1 MDAILGSSEKEK
13 IKEVIQRMV
22 AGESG
27 LHTKIVGQVKL
38 VRRSTLP
45 TLLADLVD
53 QDVRRGVLKH
63 IRSFH
68 AKGHEVQIYERRYL
82 QSR

>member
-1 MDAILGSSEKEK
+1 MDVILGSSEKEK

-27 LHTKIVGQVKL
+27 LHTKTVGQVKL
-38 VRRSTLP
+38 VRKSTLP

-53 QDVRRGVLKH
+53 RDILRGTLTHVRT
-63 IRSFH
+63 FH
-68 AKGHEVQIYERRYL
+68 AKGHEVALYERRDL
-82 QSR
+82 QGR